1 MRWLDGNTDSMDGI
15 TQQCAAVHGKDDN
28 VMVDGSWR
36 AVLFLKLS
44 CSSCESTNLAFVKK
58 KSGVKSKAN

>member
-1 MRWLDGNTDSMDGI
+1 MDLVLFPQKILFKGE
-15 TQQCAAVHGKDDN
+15 KDDN

-36 AVLFLKLS
+36 AFLVLKLS

-58 KSGVKSKAN
+58 KSGIKSKAN

>member
-1 MRWLDGNTDSMDGI
+1 MKDETRLMWILFYFLKRFFFRGE
-15 TQQCAAVHGKDDN
+15 KDDN